1 MDPQLSYAS
10 QAEPT
15 VPAAA
20 PKNFF
25 SRLSGV
31 YFAPGETFAE
41 IGRAPRVVVPL
52 LVLVLLTIL
61 GVYVFFDRMPMD
73 KMMEQR
79 IEQAIASNQMTP
91 EQAEQQ
97 REGMRKFAPVM
108 KYGSP
113 IFAGIF
119 IVLLTLFIAGVAKL
133 VSMMMGIENT
143 FMPLWA
149 VAIYATLA
157 VSILSTILFV
167 ILAYIK
173 SPDEIDMENPV
184 GSNLAAVLAMAGVA
198 LPRFL
203 KTLLTYVDVFFI
215 WKMALLAIGFA
226 AVSRKLKTGTALIY
240 TGVIALLFVLIAAA
254 WSAVGGGM
262 SG

>member
-10 QAEPT
+10 QTEPV
-15 VPAAA
+15 VPAVN

-25 SRLSGV
+25 ARLGGV

-41 IGRAPRVVVPL
+41 IGRAPRVIVPL

-61 GVYVFFDRMPMD
+61 GVYVFFDRVPFD

-79 IEQAIASNQMTP
+79 IEQAIESNQMTP

-97 REGMRKFAPVM
+97 RDGLRKAAPFM
-108 KYGSP
+108 KIGAP
-113 IFAGIF
+113 LFAGIF
-119 IVLLTLFIAGVAKL
+119 MILLTLFVAGLAKL
-133 VSMMMGIENT
+133 VSMMMGIENN

-157 VSILSTILFV
+157 VSLISTILFV
-167 ILAYIK
+167 ILAYLK
-173 SPDEIDMENPV
+173 SPEDFDVENPV

-203 KTLLTYVDVFFI
+203 KTLFTYVDLFFI
-215 WKMALLAIGFA
+215 WKMILLAIGFA
-226 AVSRKLKTGTALIY
+226 AVSRKLKTSTALVY
-240 TGVIALLFVLIAAA
+240 TGVVALLFALGAAA
-254 WSAVGGGM
+254 LAALGI

>member
-10 QAEPT
+10 QTEP
-15 VPAAA
+15 VAPAVT

-25 SRLSGV
+25 SRLGGV

-41 IGRAPRVVVPL
+41 IGRAPRVIVPL

-61 GVYVFFDRMPMD
+61 GVYVFFDRLPMD

-79 IEQAIASNQMTP
+79 IEQAIEANQMTP

-97 REGMRKFAPVM
+97 REAMRKGAPFM
-108 KYGSP
+108 KIGAP

-119 IVLLTLFIAGVAKL
+119 IVLLTLFIAGLAKL
-133 VSMMMGIENT
+133 VSMMMGIDNN
-143 FMPLWA
+143 FLPLWA
-149 VAIYATLA
+149 VTIYATLA
-157 VSILSTILFV
+157 VSIISTVLFV
-167 ILAYIK
+167 MLAFIK
-173 SPDEIDMENPV
+173 SPDELDAENPV

-203 KTLLTYVDVFFI
+203 KTLFTYVDLFFI
-215 WKMALLAIGFA
+215 WKIVLFAIGFA
-226 AVSRKLKTGTALIY
+226 AVSRKLKTSTALVY
-240 TGVIALLFVLIAAA
+240 TSLVALLFALGAAA
-254 WSAVGGGM
+254 LAALRGAG
-262 SG
+262 